1 MVYSPNISLSPFAVA
16 FNSVTRCLQLVVYNY
31 DPTNTAYVRHWVQ
44 GNRGFTGVF
53 NMDDTSVHV
62 CVSVSSLMSH
72 YPH

>member
-1 MVYSPNISLSPFAVA
+1 MTLEHGI
-16 FNSVTRCLQLVVYNY
+16 
-31 DPTNTAYVRHWVQ
+31 RHWVQ

-53 NMDDTSVHV
+53 NVDDTSVHV